1 MTDASNLAGLVEK
14 VNEIRDASPAEWD
27 AARRLVA
34 RTAPD
39 CADVLFGIQ
48 QSREKDQRAREDR
61 APWRGVR

>member
-14 VNEIRDASPAEWD
+14 VNEIRDATPAEWD
-27 AARRLVA
+27 AARAYVA

-48 QSREKDQRAREDR
+48 RDRDNDQRTRLER
-61 APWRGVR
+61 GLRGVR